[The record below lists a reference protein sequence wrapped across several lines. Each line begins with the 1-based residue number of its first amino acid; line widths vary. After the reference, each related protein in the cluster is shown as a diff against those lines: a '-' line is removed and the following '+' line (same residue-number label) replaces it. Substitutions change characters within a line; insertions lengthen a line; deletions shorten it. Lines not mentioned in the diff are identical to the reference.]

1 MSRVQIPPFR
11 LGEPEESLPA
21 AWVFF
26 HIGVTVSTCGRTGAG
41 DRMSM
46 VSGCGLMAERLEKR
60 TRFDSLKSQPNFLV
74 VCAKRRRQQAVNLLH
89 WKHRGFDS
97 LHYHY
102 HARNSRK
109 IGYPRVNSEGS
120 TPSSSVSRLGAVP
133 WCLHGFWGCGAIGSA
148 PALQADGC
156 GFESR
161 LLHYLSV
168 NIP

>member
-1 MSRVQIPPFR
+1 
-11 LGEPEESLPA
+11 
-21 AWVFF
+21 
-26 HIGVTVSTCGRTGAG
+26 
-41 DRMSM
+41 MSM
-46 VSGCGLMAERLEKR
+46 VSGCGLMAERLGKR

-102 HARNSRK
+102 HARISRK

-120 TPSSSVSRLGAVP
+120 TPSSSVAYSGRFPGACMVS
-133 WCLHGFWGCGAIGSA
+133 WGCGAIGSA

-161 LLHYLSV
+161 LLHDLSV

>member
-1 MSRVQIPPFR
+1 MACSSV
-11 LGEPEESLPA
+11 GER
-21 AWVFF
+21 
-26 HIGVTVSTCGRTGAG
+26 STTI
-41 DRMSM
+41 
-46 VSGCGLMAERLEKR
+46 ERSKV
-60 TRFDSLKSQPNFLV
+60 RFLTSQPNFLV
-74 VCAKRRRQQAVNLLH
+74 VCAKRRRQQTVNLLH

>member
-1 MSRVQIPPFR
+1 
-11 LGEPEESLPA
+11 
-21 AWVFF
+21 
-26 HIGVTVSTCGRTGAG
+26 
-41 DRMSM
+41 MSM

-120 TPSSSVSRLGAVP
+120 TPSSSVSLLGAVP